1 MIKTAADRIIGDN
14 AAQDR
19 AWSFS
24 DVKMHYYQ
32 SMFRIRSRRFL
43 VFSAVIPIAFV
54 FLLTGAAQLASSQVR
69 NQVQDQIQEHFAAAQ
84 HAQQQDRLEDAV
96 HEYLAVLKLA
106 PGLPEAYVN
115 LGLVYYAQSKFD
127 ESARALSTAGKLRP
141 GMRGV
146 SLWLGIDEVRLN
158 HPAQGVP
165 LLREAVRQYPQ
176 EKQAESWLGTALW
189 NAGQMDAA
197 LLQLRKAAAQFPDD
211 PDLLFSLGEAYGK
224 AAKQQSEQ
232 LLEDS
237 AGTAISDRIYASTY
251 VADHD
256 WTKAE
261 GHLRR
266 AIQRDPKS
274 IDAHLDLAD
283 VFLNQAQLPAAI
295 EQLEQAGALS
305 PNSPTVLAKS
315 GELMILSGQ
324 LPEGLSRIEQAI
336 KTDESEALDA
346 LGLPLEGRISASE
359 ASADLLALCAATEKK
374 LEVTQPSSVARDV
387 ALAGLYALSGDSA
400 AAARAYQRL
409 APAPQIV
416 KPNESALAQ
425 AMDAMHQHRSEAA
438 EAALLR
444 WLALHPADISAR
456 YELVVVRRRVA
467 LEQIARL
474 LAVAPDS
481 YHVHQLLGQLYVDRE
496 EDEKALAEY
505 LAVAAA
511 RPNLPDV
518 HFWLGHLYW
527 KHGEA
532 DKAFVEL
539 TRQLEIDPGH
549 PEANG
554 ELGAVLVAKDRTAE
568 AIPHLE
574 LAIRSKPDLWP
585 AYQQLGQAYATQKNY
600 ARAEEILKRDLAH
613 DRDGG
618 VHYQLAQVMRAEGK
632 TAEAAKLFAQ
642 VRAIKTERSAATS
655 TDDQADDGA
664 KR

>member
-1 MIKTAADRIIGDN
+1 MA
-14 AAQDR
+14 
-19 AWSFS
+19 FS
-24 DVKMHYYQ
+24 EVKIHYYRF
-32 SMFRIRSRRFL
+32 MFRCRCRRFL
-43 VFSAVIPIAFV
+43 VFSALISIACV
-54 FLLTGAAQLASSQVR
+54 LSLAGTAQVASSQIQD
-69 NQVQDQIQEHFAAAQ
+69 QVQGHFLAAQ
-84 HAQQQDRLEDAV
+84 QAQQQGRLDDAV

-106 PGLPEAYVN
+106 PGLPEAYMN

-127 ESARALSTAGKLRP
+127 DSARALSTAGKLRP

-158 HPAQGVP
+158 HPAKAIP
-165 LLREAVRQYPQ
+165 LLREAVRQDPQ
-176 EKQAESWLGTALW
+176 EKEAESWLGTALW
-189 NAGQMDAA
+189 NAGQVDAA
-197 LLQLRKAAAQFPDD
+197 LLQLRKAATLFPDD
-211 PDLLFSLGEAYGK
+211 PDLLFTLGEAYGK
-224 AAKQQSEQ
+224 AARQQSEQ

-251 VADHD
+251 AADHD

-274 IDAHLDLAD
+274 VDPHLDLAE
-283 VFLNQAQLPAAI
+283 VFLNQAQLPPAL
-295 EQLEQAGALS
+295 EQLALAGALS
-305 PNSPTVLAKS
+305 PNSATVLAKT
-315 GELMILSGQ
+315 GELLILSGQ
-324 LPEGLSRIEQAI
+324 LPEGLSRVEQAV
-336 KTDESEALDA
+336 KSNESEALDA
-346 LGLPLEGRISASE
+346 LELPVEGRISASE
-359 ASADLLALCAATEKK
+359 RSADLLRLCDAAKEK
-374 LEVTQPSSVARDV
+374 LEAMQTSSVARDV
-387 ALAGLYALSGDSA
+387 ALAGLYALSGDDA
-400 AAARAYQRL
+400 AATRAYQRL
-409 APAPQIV
+409 APAPQIA
-416 KPNESALAQ
+416 KPNESAFAQ
-425 AMDAMHQHRSEAA
+425 AIDAMHQHRYDRA
-438 EAALLR
+438 EADLLR
-444 WLALHPADISAR
+444 WLALHPESLSAR
-456 YELVVVRRRVA
+456 YELVVVRRQVA
-467 LEQIARL
+467 MAQIARL

-481 YHVHQLLGQLYVDRE
+481 YHVHQLMGQLYVDSE

-527 KHGEA
+527 KHGDA
-532 DKAFVEL
+532 DHAFAEL

-554 ELGAVLVAKDRTAE
+554 ELGAVLIAKDRTPE

-613 DRDGG
+613 DHDGG
-618 VHYQLAQVMRAEGK
+618 AHYQLAQVLRAEGK

-642 VRAIKTERSAATS
+642 VRAIKTERSAATP
-655 TDDQADDGA
+655 TDDHADDGA
-664 KR
+664 KQ

>member
-1 MIKTAADRIIGDN
+1 MAI
-14 AAQDR
+14 
-19 AWSFS
+19 SE
-24 DVKMHYYQ
+24 VKMHYYQ
-32 SMFRIRSRRFL
+32 SMFRIRSRSFL
-43 VFSAVIPIAFV
+43 VLCAVIPIACV
-54 FLLTGAAQLASSQVR
+54 VSLAGAAQVANVQ
-69 NQVQDQIQEHFAAAQ
+69 NQDQVQEHFIAAQ
-84 HAQQQDRLEDAV
+84 KAQQQGQLDNAV
-96 HEYLAVLKLA
+96 NEYRAVLKLA

-127 ESARALSTAGKLRP
+127 DSARALATAGKLRP

-165 LLREAVRQYPQ
+165 LLREAVRQDPQ
-176 EKQAESWLGTALW
+176 DKQAESWLGTALW

-224 AAKQQSEQ
+224 AAMQQSEQ

-251 VADHD
+251 AAEHD

-266 AIQRDPKS
+266 AILRDSKS
-274 IDAHLDLAD
+274 VDAHLDLAE
-283 VFLNQAQLPAAI
+283 VFLNQAQLPAAL
-295 EQLEQAGALS
+295 EQLEQARVLS
-305 PNSPTVLAKS
+305 PNSATVLAKS
-315 GELMILSGQ
+315 GELLILSSQ
-324 LPEGLSRIEQAI
+324 LPEGLSRLERAI
-336 KTDESEALDA
+336 KLGENEALDV
-346 LGLPLEGRISASE
+346 LGLPVEGHISANE
-359 ASADLLALCAATEKK
+359 VSADLLALCDAAEKQ
-374 LEVTQPSSVARDV
+374 LGAMQPSSAARDV
-387 ALAGLYALSGDSA
+387 ALASVYALSGDDAS
-400 AAARAYQRL
+400 AARAYQRPTH
-409 APAPQIV
+409 APHIARPT
-416 KPNESALAQ
+416 ESAFAK
-425 AMDAMHQHRSEAA
+425 AMDAVHQHHSDAA

-444 WLALHPADISAR
+444 WLALHPGDLSAR
-456 YELVVVRRRVA
+456 YELVIVRRQVA
-467 LEQIARL
+467 MAQIARL
-474 LAVAPDS
+474 LEIAPDS
-481 YHVHQLLGQLYVDRE
+481 YHVHQLLGQLYVDRG

-511 RPNLPDV
+511 HPNLPDV

-527 KHGEA
+527 KHGDA
-532 DKAFVEL
+532 DHAFAEL

-574 LAIRSKPDLWP
+574 LAIRGKPDLWP
-585 AYQQLGQAYATQKNY
+585 AYQQLGQAYATQKDY
-600 ARAEEILKRDLAH
+600 VRAEEFLKRDLPH
-613 DRDGG
+613 DQDGG
-618 VHYQLAQVMRAEGK
+618 AHYQLAQVLRAEGK

-655 TDDQADDGA
+655 SEDHADDG
-664 KR
+664 KKQ

>member
-1 MIKTAADRIIGDN
+1 MA
-14 AAQDR
+14 
-19 AWSFS
+19 FS
-24 DVKMHYYQ
+24 DVRIHYYQ

-43 VFSAVIPIAFV
+43 VFTAQIPIACV
-54 FLLTGAAQLASSQVR
+54 LSIAGTAQVVSSQIQDQLQEHSLAAQQ
-69 NQVQDQIQEHFAAAQ
+69 
-84 HAQQQDRLEDAV
+84 AQQQGRLDDAV

-115 LGLVYYAQSKFD
+115 LGLVYYAQSRFD
-127 ESARALSTAGKLRP
+127 DSARALSTAGKLRP

-158 HPAQGVP
+158 HPAQAVP
-165 LLREAVRQYPQ
+165 LLREAVRQDPQ
-176 EKQAESWLGTALW
+176 DKQAESWLGTALW

-197 LLQLRKAAAQFPDD
+197 LLQLRKAAARFPDD

-224 AAKQQSEQ
+224 AARQQSAQ

-251 VADHD
+251 AADHD

-266 AIQRDPKS
+266 AIRRDPNS
-274 IDAHLDLAD
+274 VDAHLDLAE
-283 VFLNQAQLPAAI
+283 VFLNQAQLPAAL
-295 EQLEQAGALS
+295 EQYEQAGALS
-305 PNSPTVLAKS
+305 PKSATVLAKS
-315 GELMILSGQ
+315 GELLILSGQ
-324 LPEGLSRIEQAI
+324 LPEGLSRVGQAI
-336 KTDESEALDA
+336 KFDESEALDA
-346 LGLPLEGRISASE
+346 LGLPVEGRISAGE
-359 ASADLLALCAATEKK
+359 VSADLLALCDSAKEK
-374 LEVTQPSSVARDV
+374 LEAMQPSSVARDV
-387 ALAGLYALSGDSA
+387 ALAGLHALSGDDA
-400 AAARAYQRL
+400 AAARAYQQL
-409 APAPQIV
+409 SPAPQIA
-416 KPNESALAQ
+416 KSNESAFAQ
-425 AMDAMHQHRSEAA
+425 AMDAMHQHRNDAA

-444 WLALHPADISAR
+444 WLALHPGDLSAR
-456 YELVVVRRRVA
+456 NELIVVRRRIA
-467 LEQIARL
+467 MEQIARL
-474 LAVAPDS
+474 LTVAPDS

-527 KHGEA
+527 KHGDA
-532 DKAFVEL
+532 DHAFAEL

-554 ELGAVLVAKDRTAE
+554 EMGAVLVAKDRTAE

-574 LAIRSKPDLWP
+574 SAIRSKPDLWP

-613 DRDGG
+613 DLDGG
-618 VHYQLAQVMRAEGK
+618 VHYQLAQVLRAEGK
-632 TAEAAKLFAQ
+632 TAEAAQMFAQ
-642 VRAIKTERSAATS
+642 VRAIKTERSAGPS
-655 TDDQADDGA
+655 TDDHADDGA
-664 KR
+664 KQ

>member
-1 MIKTAADRIIGDN
+1 MA
-14 AAQDR
+14 
-19 AWSFS
+19 FS
-24 DVKMHYYQ
+24 DVRIHYHRP
-32 SMFRIRSRRFL
+32 MFRIRSRRCL
-43 VFSAVIPIAFV
+43 VLPFELIPIACVLSFAGTAQV
-54 FLLTGAAQLASSQVR
+54 GSSQIQDQVQEHFHAAQL
-69 NQVQDQIQEHFAAAQ
+69 
-84 HAQQQDRLEDAV
+84 AQQQDRLDDAA

-127 ESARALSTAGKLRP
+127 DSARTLSTAGKLRP

-158 HPAQGVP
+158 HPAQAVP
-165 LLREAVRQYPQ
+165 LLREAVRQDPQ
-176 EKQAESWLGTALW
+176 DKQAESWLATALW

-197 LLQLRKAAAQFPDD
+197 LLQLGKAAAQFPDD

-237 AGTAISDRIYASTY
+237 SGTAISDRIYAGTY
-251 VADHD
+251 AADHD

-266 AIQRDPKS
+266 AIRRDPNS
-274 IDAHLDLAD
+274 VDTHLDLAE
-283 VFLNQAQLPAAI
+283 VFLNQAQLSAAL
-295 EQLEQAGALS
+295 EQLAQAGVLS
-305 PNSPTVLAKS
+305 LKSATVLAKS
-315 GELMILSGQ
+315 GELLILSGQ
-324 LPEGLSRIEQAI
+324 LQQGLSRVEQAVEF
-336 KTDESEALDA
+336 DESEALYA
-346 LGLPLEGRISASE
+346 LGLPVEGRISTSE
-359 ASADLLALCAATEKK
+359 ANADLIALCDAAKEK
-374 LEVTQPSSVARDV
+374 LEAMQLSSVARDV
-387 ALAGLYALSGDSA
+387 ALAGLYALSGDDI

-409 APAPQIV
+409 APAPHIA
-416 KPNESALAQ
+416 KPAESIFAQ
-425 AMDAMHQHRSEAA
+425 AMDAMHQHQNDAA
-438 EAALLR
+438 DAVLRR
-444 WLALHPADISAR
+444 WLALHPGDLSAR
-456 YELVVVRRRVA
+456 YELVVVRRQIA
-467 LEQIARL
+467 TAQIARL

-481 YHVHQLLGQLYVDRE
+481 YHVHQLLGQLYVDRD

-527 KHGEA
+527 KHGDA
-532 DKAFVEL
+532 DHAFAEL

-613 DRDGG
+613 DHDGG
-618 VHYQLAQVMRAEGK
+618 AHYQLAQVLRAEGK
-632 TAEAAKLFAQ
+632 TAEATKLFAQ

-655 TDDQADDGA
+655 TDDHADDGA
-664 KR
+664 KQ

>member
-1 MIKTAADRIIGDN
+1 
-14 AAQDR
+14 
-19 AWSFS
+19 
-24 DVKMHYYQ
+24 
-32 SMFRIRSRRFL
+32 MFRIRGRRFL
-43 VFSAVIPIAFV
+43 LISALIPIASV
-54 FLLTGAAQLASSQVR
+54 LSLAGAAQVDSLQISSQI
-69 NQVQDQIQEHFAAAQ
+69 QDQLQEHFHAAQ
-84 HAQQQDRLEDAV
+84 QAQQQDRLDDAA
-96 HEYLAVLKLA
+96 HEYQAVLKLA
-106 PGLPEAYVN
+106 PELPEAYVN

-127 ESARALSTAGKLRP
+127 DSARALSTAGKLRP

-158 HPAQGVP
+158 HPAQAVP
-165 LLREAVRQYPQ
+165 LLREAVRQDPQ
-176 EKQAESWLGTALW
+176 EKQAVSWLGTALW

-224 AAKQQSEQ
+224 AARQQSEQ

-251 VADHD
+251 AADHD

-274 IDAHLDLAD
+274 VGAHLDLAE
-283 VFLNQAQLPAAI
+283 VFLNQAQMPSAL
-295 EQLEQAGALS
+295 EQLDQAGALS
-305 PNSPTVLAKS
+305 PSSATVLAKS
-315 GELMILSGQ
+315 GELLILSGQ

-336 KTDESEALDA
+336 QSNESEALDA
-346 LGLPLEGRISASE
+346 LGLPVEGRISSGQV
-359 ASADLLALCAATEKK
+359 SADLLALCGAAEEKLK
-374 LEVTQPSSVARDV
+374 AMQPSSVARDV
-387 ALAGLYALSGDSA
+387 ALAGLYALSGDDA
-400 AAARAYQRL
+400 AAARTYQQL
-409 APAPQIV
+409 VPATQIA
-416 KPNESALAQ
+416 KPAESVFAQ
-425 AMDAMHQHRSEAA
+425 AMDAMHQHRNDAA
-438 EAALLR
+438 EASLLR
-444 WLALHPADISAR
+444 WLALHPRDLSAR
-456 YELVVVRRRVA
+456 YELIVVRRQVA
-467 LEQIARL
+467 IAQIARL

-496 EDEKALAEY
+496 EDDKALAEY

-527 KHGEA
+527 KHGDA
-532 DKAFVEL
+532 DHAFAEL

-554 ELGAVLVAKDRTAE
+554 ELGAVLVAQDRIAE

-585 AYQQLGQAYATQKNY
+585 AYQQLGRAYATQKNY
-600 ARAEEILKRDLAH
+600 ARAEEMLKRDLTH
-613 DRDGG
+613 DPDGG
-618 VHYQLAQVMRAEGK
+618 AHYQLAQVLRAEGK

-642 VRAIKTERSAATS
+642 VRAIKTERSAAAS
-655 TDDQADDGA
+655 ADDHAEDGA
-664 KR
+664 RQ

>member
-1 MIKTAADRIIGDN
+1 MA
-14 AAQDR
+14 
-19 AWSFS
+19 FS
-24 DVKMHYYQ
+24 HVKIHYYQ
-32 SMFRIRSRRFL
+32 SMFSTRSRRL
-43 VFSAVIPIAFV
+43 LIFSVLIPIACVLSLPGTAQDVSSQIQDQTQQHFQ
-54 FLLTGAAQLASSQVR
+54 AAQQ
-69 NQVQDQIQEHFAAAQ
+69 
-84 HAQQQDRLEDAV
+84 AQQQDRLEDAAR
-96 HEYLAVLKLA
+96 EYLAVLKLA

-127 ESARALSTAGKLRP
+127 DSARALSTAARLRP

-158 HPAQGVP
+158 HPTHAVL
-165 LLREAVRQYPQ
+165 LLREAVRQDPQ
-176 EKQAESWLGTALW
+176 DKQAESWLGTALW

-251 VADHD
+251 GADHD
-256 WTKAE
+256 WTKAA

-274 IDAHLDLAD
+274 VDAHIDLAE
-283 VFLNQAQLPAAI
+283 VLLYQAQLPAAL
-295 EQLEQAGALS
+295 EQLEQAGTLS
-305 PNSPTVLAKS
+305 PKSATVLAKS
-315 GELMILSGQ
+315 GELLILSGQ

-336 KTDESEALDA
+336 QLNESEALDA
-346 LGLPLEGRISASE
+346 LGLPVEARISASD
-359 ASADLLALCAATEKK
+359 ASANLLALCSAAAEK
-374 LEVTQPSSVARDV
+374 LEAMQSSSVARDV
-387 ALAGLYALSGDSA
+387 ALAGIYALSGDDA

-409 APAPQIV
+409 APAPKIA
-416 KPNESALAQ
+416 KPSESAFAQ
-425 AMDAMHQHRSEAA
+425 AMDAMHQHRNEAA

-444 WLALHPADISAR
+444 WLALHPGDPTAR
-456 YELVVVRRRVA
+456 YELVVVRREIA
-467 LEQIARL
+467 MAQIARL
-474 LAVAPDS
+474 LTVAPDS
-481 YHVHQLLGQLYVDRE
+481 YHVHQLLGQLYVDRG

-527 KHGEA
+527 KHGDA
-532 DKAFVEL
+532 DHAFAEL

-585 AYQQLGQAYATQKNY
+585 AYQQLGQAYATQKDY
-600 ARAEEILKRDLAH
+600 ARAEEMLKRVLAH
-613 DRDGG
+613 DPDGG
-618 VHYQLAQVMRAEGK
+618 AHYQLAQVMRAEGK
-632 TAEAAKLFAQ
+632 RADAAKLFDQ

-655 TDDQADDGA
+655 TDDHADDGA
-664 KR
+664 KQ